1 MKELSENSVKIVS
14 VSNSIKSFNT
24 FNNTGN
30 WLMLYLHS
38 GTFNVTLNGYVYV
51 LSSENLLLI
60 SPDDFY
66 YIDENS
72 AAHYTAIQLKSSN
85 LYDFSSTDKIFNLD
99 ASMVDLVDSLLTD
112 KDQIQQ
118 ELLLQ
123 LLLNKCTKL
132 NSNPAP
138 LKNEKTRV
146 FSKAV
151 SIMERYIASSITVDE
166 LADMLRVS
174 LSGLK
179 RIFWKYTG
187 IGVHEYFLMLKINKA
202 KELLLSGYSITRTAK
217 VLQFSSQP
225 YFSTTFKRV
234 TGVSAKAFSKGTVA
248 VTENR
253 KNKTIKPAKKRFV
266 TRSLPKSE
274 PLQPTTTIPASSPTP
289 TTRHSDLPDYLL

>member
-1 MKELSENSVKIVS
+1 MI
-14 VSNSIKSFNT
+14 
-24 FNNTGN
+24 
-30 WLMLYLHS
+30 
-38 GTFNVTLNGYVYV
+38 
-51 LSSENLLLI
+51 
-60 SPDDFY
+60 
-66 YIDENS
+66 
-72 AAHYTAIQLKSSN
+72 
-85 LYDFSSTDKIFNLD
+85 
-99 ASMVDLVDSLLTD
+99 DLVDSLLTD

-132 NSNPAP
+132 NSNPTP

-248 VTENR
+248 VAENR
-253 KNKTIKPAKKRFV
+253 KSKAISLGKKRTA
-266 TRSLPKSE
+266 TRSLPKRE
-274 PLQPTTTIPASSPTP
+274 PLQPTTTKPASAPTP
-289 TTRHSDLPDYLL
+289 TTRRSDLPDYLL

>member
-1 MKELSENSVKIVS
+1 M
-14 VSNSIKSFNT
+14 
-24 FNNTGN
+24 
-30 WLMLYLHS
+30 
-38 GTFNVTLNGYVYV
+38 
-51 LSSENLLLI
+51 
-60 SPDDFY
+60 
-66 YIDENS
+66 
-72 AAHYTAIQLKSSN
+72 
-85 LYDFSSTDKIFNLD
+85 LYDFSSTNKIFNLD

-123 LLLNKCTKL
+123 LLLNKCDKS
-132 NSNPAP
+132 NSNPTL
-138 LKNEKTRV
+138 LKNEKTRL

-151 SIMERYIASSITVDE
+151 SIMERYVASKITVDE
-166 LADMLRVS
+166 LAQMLRVS

-187 IGVHEYFLMLKINKA
+187 IGVHEYYLMLKINKA

-234 TGVSAKAFSKGTVA
+234 TGISAKTFSKGNFT

-253 KNKTIKPAKKRFV
+253 KNKTIKPNKKRTV
-266 TRSLPKSE
+266 TRSLLKRE
-274 PLQPTTTIPASSPTP
+274 PPQSATTQPTRGPAPS
-289 TTRHSDLPDYLL
+289 TRRSDLPDYLL

>member
-1 MKELSENSVKIVS
+1 MSENSVKIVS
-14 VSNSIKSFNT
+14 VSNVIKGFSVTDNSDT
-24 FNNTGN
+24 
-30 WLMLYLHS
+30 WQMLYLHN
-38 GTFNVTLNGYVYV
+38 GTLTVTLNSSVYI

-66 YIDENS
+66 YIDQN
-72 AAHYTAIQLKSSN
+72 AVMNFTAIQFKISN

-123 LLLNKCTKL
+123 LLLNKCAKL
-132 NSNPAP
+132 NSNPDS

-151 SIMERYIASSITVDE
+151 SIMERYVASSITVDE

-248 VTENR
+248 VAENR

-289 TTRHSDLPDYLL
+289 TTRRSDLPDYLL

>member
-1 MKELSENSVKIVS
+1 MSKNSVKIVS
-14 VSNSIKSFNT
+14 VTNIIKGFSVSDNSDT
-24 FNNTGN
+24 
-30 WLMLYLHS
+30 WQMLYLHNGS
-38 GTFNVTLNGYVYV
+38 LTVTLNNSVYL
-51 LSSENLLLI
+51 LSPESLLLI

-72 AAHYTAIQLKSSN
+72 AAHYTAIQFKLSN

-99 ASMVDLVDSLLTD
+99 ASIVDLVDSLLTD

-123 LLLNKCTKL
+123 LLLNKCNKL
-132 NSNPAP
+132 NSNPTP
-138 LKNEKTRV
+138 LKNEKTHV

-151 SIMERYIASSITVDE
+151 SIMERYIASKITVDE

-187 IGVHEYFLMLKINKA
+187 IGVHEYYLMLKIKKA
-202 KELLLSGYSITRTAK
+202 KELLLAGYGITRIAK

-234 TGVSAKAFSKGTVA
+234 TGLSAKAFSKGEISVSKLSKPKA
-248 VTENR
+248 
-253 KNKTIKPAKKRFV
+253 IKPKKKF
-266 TRSLPKSE
+266 K
-274 PLQPTTTIPASSPTP
+274 TTHSSPKTQTP
-289 TTRHSDLPDYLL
+289 TTVEIQPTSTPAPTSRRSDLPDYLL

>member
-1 MKELSENSVKIVS
+1 MSENSVKIIS

-38 GTFNVTLNGYVYV
+38 GALNVTLNGYVYV

-72 AAHYTAIQLKSSN
+72 AAHYTAIQFKSSN

-99 ASMVDLVDSLLTD
+99 ASIVDLVDSLLTD

-123 LLLNKCTKL
+123 ILLNKCTKL
-132 NSNPAP
+132 NSNPTP

-151 SIMERYIASSITVDE
+151 TIMERYIASTVTVDE

-187 IGVHEYFLMLKINKA
+187 IGVHEYYLMLKIKKA
-202 KELLLSGYSITRTAK
+202 KELLLSGYGITRIAK

-248 VTENR
+248 VAENR
-253 KNKTIKPAKKRFV
+253 KYRTIKPNKKRTV
-266 TRSLPKSE
+266 TRSLPKHV
-274 PLQPTTTIPASSPTP
+274 PLQQTTPKPANTPSPAS
-289 TTRHSDLPDYLL
+289 RRSDLPDYLL

>member
-1 MKELSENSVKIVS
+1 MVDNSVKIVS
-14 VSNSIKSFNT
+14 VSNSVEGFSMVDNT
-24 FNNTGN
+24 NC
-30 WLMLYLHS
+30 WYLLYLHNGS
-38 GTFNVTLNGYVYV
+38 ITVTLNSSVYL
-51 LSSENLLLI
+51 LSPENLLLI

-72 AAHYTAIQLKSSN
+72 AAHYTAIQFKLGD
-85 LYDFSSTDKIFNLD
+85 LYDFSSTDKIFELD
-99 ASMVDLVDSLLTD
+99 VSLIELVTVLLAENDPT
-112 KDQIQQ
+112 QR
-118 ELLLQ
+118 ELMLK
-123 LLLNKCTKL
+123 LLLNQCSKL
-132 NSNPAP
+132 NSNA
-138 LKNEKTRV
+138 LMLNNEKTRV

-151 SIMERYIASSITVDE
+151 NIMERYIASSITVDE

-187 IGVHEYFLMLKINKA
+187 IGVHEYYLMLKINKA

-234 TGVSAKAFSKGTVA
+234 TRISAKAFSKGNFA

-253 KNKTIKPAKKRFV
+253 KNKTIKSSKKRTV
-266 TRSLPKSE
+266 TRSLPKRQ
-274 PLQPTTTIPASSPTP
+274 PQQPTTTQPANTP
-289 TTRHSDLPDYLL
+289 APATRRSDLPDYLL